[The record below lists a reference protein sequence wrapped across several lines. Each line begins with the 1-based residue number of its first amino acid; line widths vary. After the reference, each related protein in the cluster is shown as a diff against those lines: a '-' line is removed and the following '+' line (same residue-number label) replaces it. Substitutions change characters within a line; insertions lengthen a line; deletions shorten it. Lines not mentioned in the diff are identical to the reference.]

1 MVELGDDVDEEE
13 LIRRAAVEAG
23 VGLHGLTPW
32 RVGGR
37 GTPGLVLGYAALTEH
52 QIAEGIRRVA
62 TLLSGR

>member
-1 MVELGDDVDEEE
+1 
-13 LIRRAAVEAG
+13 VEAG